1 MLQKVHLLPNKCCP
15 KTRPMGRVRQALQ
28 ERGYFRKVHLL
39 PNKCGPKIRPMG
51 RVRQARQERG
61 YLRKVHLLQNKC
73 GPKIRPMGRVW
84 QARQERRVPPQG
96 PSTVEQ
102 VRPKNTTDGPG
113 ATRLAGKRAPQK
125 AAVTAVNITQKAQA
139 FIDVMNRTWHD
150 ISSWGMTSQ
159 YSFWTGKHNLH
170 RERPISAHAGVFECD
185 NEMSDD
191 FDDDVKMAV
200 FAWYIPQKI
209 CSPVPIYV
217 NVTVAEVSN
226 GELVEKNMA
235 LNFND
240 RNIIKRKTP
249 PKKRRRRTKGLK
261 KIVEMC
267 KFTVNVTFH
276 GWFAYE
282 TDNEVTGSRYYS
294 VGIGVLQD
302 KANGLIRRKHNVLS
316 YTIKGLFQRTVFL
329 KKS

>member
-1 MLQKVHLLPNKCCP
+1 MHSLLMVLGSCVFLVFFSVQGDAAEGPSTTEQVLP
-15 KTRPMGRVRQALQ
+15 KNTTDGPSAAGSAGTRVLPQGPSTTEQVLPKNTTDGPSAAGSAGARVL
-28 ERGYFRKVHLL
+28 
-39 PNKCGPKIRPMG
+39 
-51 RVRQARQERG
+51 
-61 YLRKVHLLQNKC
+61 
-73 GPKIRPMGRVW
+73 
-84 QARQERRVPPQG
+84 PQG